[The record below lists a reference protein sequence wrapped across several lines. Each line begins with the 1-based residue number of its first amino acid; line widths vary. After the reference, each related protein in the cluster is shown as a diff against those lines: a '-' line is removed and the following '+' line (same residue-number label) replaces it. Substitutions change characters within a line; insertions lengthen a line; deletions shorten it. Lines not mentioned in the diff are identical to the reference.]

1 MEFYRIPVSQSQKP
15 IFLFLSEVLFGLYF
29 SWTRFYI
36 YSLLQC
42 LQLQRAVPPENL
54 LNCKNGRTFSY
65 LEKRVE
71 EENKKKEDR
80 GKSTLRQTKTYSS
93 HSFTSA
99 KGVGKGKLTLRVFP
113 QE

>member
-1 MEFYRIPVSQSQKP
+1 MLKWTKVLMEFYRISVSQSQKP
-15 IFLFLSEVLFGLYF
+15 IFPISFRGLIWPVLLMDQV
-29 SWTRFYI
+29 YI

-71 EENKKKEDR
+71 EENKKKRLQREKHTPANKD
-80 GKSTLRQTKTYSS
+80 L
-93 HSFTSA
+93 
-99 KGVGKGKLTLRVFP
+99 
-113 QE
+113 